1 MTHVFMRPIVLALVL
16 SAAACG
22 GSDSPAATTAP
33 TETLAPSV
41 ELFEGKLQTRGD
53 STFFS
58 FTVRT
63 AGNVNVTLAS
73 VTTATTP
80 GSSVNLA
87 LGVGLGSPL
96 ATDCNLTNQTTTG
109 PALTSQLVG
118 NNFSPAI
125 YCVRV
130 FDVGNLTVPINFA
143 VRISHP

>member
-1 MTHVFMRPIVLALVL
+1 MRPIVLALVL

-22 GSDSPAATTAP
+22 GSDSSATTAP
-33 TETLAPSV
+33 TEAVGPST
-41 ELFEGKLQTRGD
+41 ELFEGKLQSRGD
-53 STFFS
+53 SAFFS
-58 FTVRT
+58 FTVNV
-63 AGNVNVTLAS
+63 AGNVSVTLAS

-96 ATDCNLTNQTTTG
+96 ATDCNLTSQTTAA

-143 VRISHP
+143 VRITHT

>member
-1 MTHVFMRPIVLALVL
+1 MTHAFIRPIVLALAL
-16 SAAACG
+16 AATACG
-22 GSDSPAATTAP
+22 GSDSSTTTTPTTTAG
-33 TETLAPSV
+33 PSS
-41 ELFEGKLQTRGD
+41 ELFEGKLQSRGD

-58 FTVRT
+58 FTVAA

-73 VTTATTP
+73 EMTTTTP
-80 GSSVNLA
+80 GSSANFV

-96 ATDCNLTNQTTTG
+96 ATDCNLTSQTTTG
-109 PALTSQLVG
+109 PGLTPQLVG

-143 VRISHP
+143 VRITHT